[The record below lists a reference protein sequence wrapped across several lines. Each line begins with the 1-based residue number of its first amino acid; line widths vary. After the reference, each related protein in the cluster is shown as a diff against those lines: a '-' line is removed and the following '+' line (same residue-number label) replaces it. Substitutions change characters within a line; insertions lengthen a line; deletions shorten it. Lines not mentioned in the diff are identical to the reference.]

1 MNTVLKSLT
10 NLHFSVTAPPSMTS
24 TLSCR
29 ISAAG
34 TRCRQLTAAITTIT
48 VLGLQ
53 GIILALAQSDLL
65 SPVII
70 HCFVAPF
77 LELFVELYFYL
88 TQFLP
93 QLFF

>member
-29 ISAAG
+29 VSAAWTG
-34 TRCRQLTAAITTIT
+34 CRQLTAAITAIT
-48 VLGLQ
+48 VPGLQ

-70 HCFVAPF
+70 HYFVSSF
-77 LELFVELYFYL
+77 LELFVEFYFYL